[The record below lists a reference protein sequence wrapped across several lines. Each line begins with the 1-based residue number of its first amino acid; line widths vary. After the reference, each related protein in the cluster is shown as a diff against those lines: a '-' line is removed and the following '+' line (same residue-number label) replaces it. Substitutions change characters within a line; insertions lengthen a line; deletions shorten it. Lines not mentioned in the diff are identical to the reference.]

1 MENLPSISV
10 IVPREVCDTPAFFK
24 SSALTYT
31 EAPIRGSLSS
41 PDITTPVIVRLT
53 ALAVANVLTRKHI
66 RTYKYFFLINIDN

>member
-10 IVPREVCDTPAFFK
+10 IVPREVCDAPAFFK

-41 PDITTPVIVRLT
+41 PDITTPVIVRLA
-53 ALAVANVLTRKHI
+53 ALAKASAFAKRHI
-66 RTYKYFFLINIDN
+66 RMHKYFFLINVDS